1 MPGLGYL
8 GDDLGDVLQRLFDGV
23 LGHVPLKS
31 GDISNQ
37 VNCRGEN
44 KPSAAVYFHL
54 HSPSIHIERTSN
66 TTIYNVFAPF
76 FPLRRLRRTT
86 AVTSVGEQV
95 LLDFVPAVLQNV
107 GHVLSNLLHNA
118 DTQAR
123 TAGTETRKDFC
134 FVCLL
139 LFIRNQIA
147 VISGWNCLP
156 FHKGVQ
162 FGQFV

>member
-1 MPGLGYL
+1 MASGYVCSRLFTLKPDARPETGSHEAKEAGLVPGMGYL

-37 VNCRGEN
+37 VNCRGES

-76 FPLRRLRRTT
+76 FPLRRCLT
-86 AVTSVGEQV
+86 A
-95 LLDFVPAVLQNV
+95 
-107 GHVLSNLLHNA
+107 A
-118 DTQAR
+118 D
-123 TAGTETRKDFC
+123 D
-134 FVCLL
+134 
-139 LFIRNQIA
+139 
-147 VISGWNCLP
+147 
-156 FHKGVQ
+156 
-162 FGQFV
+162 

>member
-54 HSPSIHIERTSN
+54 HSPSIHIERTSD
-66 TTIYNVFAPF
+66 TTIYNGFCSF
-76 FPLRRLRRTT
+76 FPLRRCLT
-86 AVTSVGEQV
+86 AAN
-95 LLDFVPAVLQNV
+95 D
-107 GHVLSNLLHNA
+107 
-118 DTQAR
+118 
-123 TAGTETRKDFC
+123 
-134 FVCLL
+134 
-139 LFIRNQIA
+139 
-147 VISGWNCLP
+147 
-156 FHKGVQ
+156 
-162 FGQFV
+162 